1 MSLST
6 ADRDSCLLSVSL
18 ISEKMLI
25 VETVNEPI
33 AITQRKRIMVK
44 LVETT
49 VSEVSICELFTIYKF
64 E

>member
-6 ADRDSCLLSVSL
+6 TDCASCLLSVSL

-25 VETVNEPI
+25 VETNNEPI
-33 AITQRKRIMVK
+33 AINQRKRIMVK

-49 VSEVSICELFTIYKF
+49 VSEVCICELFTIYKF